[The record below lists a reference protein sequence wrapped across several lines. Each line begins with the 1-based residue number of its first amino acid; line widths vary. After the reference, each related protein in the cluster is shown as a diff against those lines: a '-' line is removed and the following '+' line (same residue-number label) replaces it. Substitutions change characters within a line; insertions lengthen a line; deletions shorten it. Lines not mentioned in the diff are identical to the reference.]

1 MTATILVV
9 DDEPDLEALVLQKFR
24 RQIRDGAVAFVFAH
38 DGIEALQSI
47 VEHPHVDMVVS
58 DINMPRMD
66 GLSLLQK
73 LQEAEDKKSTIIVSA
88 YGDMSNI
95 RTAMNRGAFDF
106 LTKPIDFGDLEMT
119 IDKTIRHVEMMREA
133 RRRQAE
139 AERAHASLS
148 RYFSPQIA
156 SRLAAVG
163 ESNGMEVHRREVA
176 TIFTDITSFTSLV
189 ETAAPEVLGALLN
202 EYIGGMTD
210 VVFAHE
216 GTVAKIIGD
225 AIQILFNAPGD
236 QPDYATR
243 AVACAHDLDAWAQAF
258 RERWKAKGVNFG
270 ATRIGVHAGPAL
282 VGNFGGSR
290 FFDYT
295 AYGDTINTAARL
307 EAANKFLGT
316 RICVSA
322 AVAGGYREIPG
333 AAGRR
338 SDAARAQRAAARL
351 RAAVGGGIRG
361 AGDRAIFRSVRQAR
375 SRRRRGDAGL
385 RGTGRVCMP
394 TMRWRAFISAVA
406 QRRQGRPHAT
416 GIRTSR
422 GDAGHESAIFRPAI
436 IVSSRRCFSI
446 PAARRPI
453 PAMRSSAC
461 ASTRCCRWPKVLR
474 RSQNTS
480 RRRGGR

>member
-24 RQIRDGAVAFVFAH
+24 KQIRDGVVSFVFAH
-38 DGIEALQSI
+38 DGLEALQSI
-47 VEHPHVDMVVS
+47 EQHPQVDVVVS

-106 LTKPIDFGDLEMT
+106 LTKPIDFGDLETT
-119 IDKTIRHVEMMREA
+119 IDKTMRHVEALREA

-156 SRLAAVG
+156 SRLAADSEG
-163 ESNGMEVHRREVA
+163 NEMEVHWRDVA
-176 TIFTDITSFTSLV
+176 AVFTDISGFTSLV
-189 ETAAPEVLGALLN
+189 ETAAPEVLGTLLN
-202 EYIGGMTD
+202 EYVGGMTD

-216 GTVAKIIGD
+216 GTVAKVIGD
-225 AIQILFNAPGD
+225 AIQVLFNAPGD

-243 AVACAHDLDAWAQAF
+243 AIACAHDLDAWSEQF
-258 RERWKAKGVNFG
+258 RARWTAKDVNFG
-270 ATRIGVHAGPAL
+270 LTRIGVHAGPAL
-282 VGNFGGSR
+282 VGNFGGGR

-316 RICVSA
+316 RICASA
-322 AVAGGYREIPG
+322 SVA
-333 AAGRR
+333 
-338 SDAARAQRAAARL
+338 DAAK
-351 RAAVGGGIRG
+351 G
-361 AGDRAIFRSVRQAR
+361 F
-375 SRRRRGDAGL
+375 
-385 RGTGRVCMP
+385 
-394 TMRWRAFISAVA
+394 
-406 QRRQGRPHAT
+406 QGRPV
-416 GIRTSR
+416 
-422 GDAGHESAIFRPAI
+422 GDL
-436 IVSSRRCFSI
+436 
-446 PAARRPI
+446 
-453 PAMRSSAC
+453 
-461 ASTRCCRWPKVLR
+461 VLR
-474 RSQNTS
+474 GRSEPLRAYEPLPPARFKSPVTAQYAEAFARLEAEDAS
-480 RRRGGR
+480 AMPAFAALVGQHADDPLAGFHLRRLLNGAKGVRMQLE

>member
-24 RQIRDGAVAFVFAH
+24 KQIRDGAVTFMFAR

-47 VEHPHVDMVVS
+47 EHHPHVDMVVS

-106 LTKPIDFGDLEMT
+106 LTKPIDFGDLELT
-119 IDKTIRHVEMMREA
+119 IDKTIRHVEMMREV
-133 RRRQAE
+133 RRRQLE

-156 SRLAAVG
+156 ARLAAEG
-163 ESNGMEVHRREVA
+163 EGDGMEVHWRDVA
-176 TIFTDITSFTSLV
+176 AIFTDIAGFTSLV
-189 ETAAPEVLGALLN
+189 ETAAPEVLGTLLN
-202 EYIGGMTD
+202 EYVGGMTD

-216 GTVAKIIGD
+216 GTVAKVIGD

-243 AVACAHDLDAWAQAF
+243 AIACAHDLDAWSEKF
-258 RERWKAKGVNFG
+258 RERWKSKGVNFG
-270 ATRIGVHAGPAL
+270 VTRIGVHAGPAL

-295 AYGDTINTAARL
+295 AYGDTINTTARL
-307 EAANKFLGT
+307 ETANKFLGT
-316 RICVSA
+316 RICASA
-322 AVAGGYREIPG
+322 TVADG
-333 AAGRR
+333 AKG
-338 SDAARAQRAAARL
+338 
-351 RAAVGGGIRG
+351 
-361 AGDRAIFRSVRQAR
+361 F
-375 SRRRRGDAGL
+375 
-385 RGTGRVCMP
+385 
-394 TMRWRAFISAVA
+394 
-406 QRRQGRPHAT
+406 QGRPVGDLMLRGRSEPLRAYEPLPAAKFEGPVT
-416 GIRTSR
+416 AQYTEAFAKLAA
-422 GDAGHESAIFRPAI
+422 GDAAAMPA
-436 IVSSRRCFSI
+436 F
-446 PAARRPI
+446 AALVGQY
-453 PAMRSSAC
+453 ADDAL
-461 ASTRCCRWPKVLR
+461 AGFHLR
-474 RSQNTS
+474 RLLNGAKGVRMQLE
-480 RRRGGR
+480 

>member
-9 DDEPDLEALVLQKFR
+9 DDEPDLEALVLRKFR
-24 RQIRDGAVAFVFAH
+24 KQIRDGGVTFVFAH

-47 VEHPHVDMVVS
+47 ADHPHVDIVVS

-66 GLSLLQK
+66 GLTLLQK
-73 LQEAEDKKSTIIVSA
+73 LQETEDKKSTIIVSA

-119 IDKTIRHVEMMREA
+119 IEKTIRHVEMMREA
-133 RRRQAE
+133 GRRQAE

-156 SRLAAVG
+156 SRLAVVG
-163 ESNGMEVHRREVA
+163 EGNGMEVHRREVA
-176 TIFTDITSFTSLV
+176 VVFTDIAGFTSLV
-189 ETAAPEVLGALLN
+189 EAAAPEVLATLLN
-202 EYIGGMTD
+202 EYVGGMTE
-210 VVFAHE
+210 VVFGHE

-243 AVACAHDLDAWAQAF
+243 AIACARDLDAWAEAF
-258 RERWKAKGVNFG
+258 RARWKSKGVNFG
-270 ATRIGVHAGPAL
+270 VTRIGVHAGPAL

-322 AVAGGYREIPG
+322 AVADG
-333 AAGRR
+333 ATEFCGRPIGDLLLRGR
-338 SDAARAQRAAARL
+338 SEPL
-351 RAAVGGGIRG
+351 RAFEPLSSAAHKDIGTAQYADAFAKLE
-361 AGDRAIFRSVRQAR
+361 AGDASA
-375 SRRRRGDAGL
+375 
-385 RGTGRVCMP
+385 MP
-394 TMRWRAFISAVA
+394 AF
-406 QRRQGRPHAT
+406 
-416 GIRTSR
+416 
-422 GDAGHESAIFRPAI
+422 
-436 IVSSRRCFSI
+436 
-446 PAARRPI
+446 AALVG
-453 PAMRSSAC
+453 SC
-461 ASTRCCRWPKVLR
+461 ASDPLAGFHLR
-474 RSQNTS
+474 RLLNGAKSARIQLEQ
-480 RRRGGR
+480 

>member
-1 MTATILVV
+1 MTAIILVV

-24 RQIRDGAVAFVFAH
+24 KQIRDGVVSFIFAH
-38 DGIEALQSI
+38 DGLEALQSI
-47 VEHPHVDMVVS
+47 EQNPAVDMVLS

-66 GLSLLQK
+66 GLSLLQR
-73 LQEAEDKKSTIIVSA
+73 LQEAEDKKSTVIVSA

-106 LTKPIDFGDLEMT
+106 LTKPIDFGDLELT

-156 SRLAAVG
+156 SRLACDGEADGMAV
-163 ESNGMEVHRREVA
+163 HWREIA
-176 TIFTDITSFTSLV
+176 TIFTDITSFTTLV
-189 ETAAPEVLGALLN
+189 ESATPEVLGALLN
-202 EYIGGMTD
+202 EYVGGMTD
-210 VVFAHE
+210 IVFAHE

-225 AIQILFNAPGD
+225 AIQVLFNAPGE

-243 AVACAHDLDAWAQAF
+243 AVACAHDLDIWAEQF
-258 RERWKAKGVNFG
+258 RERWKEKGVNFG

-322 AVAGGYREIPG
+322 AIAN
-333 AAGRR
+333 
-338 SDAARAQRAAARL
+338 
-351 RAAVGGGIRG
+351 AVER
-361 AGDRAIFRSVRQAR
+361 F
-375 SRRRRGDAGL
+375 
-385 RGTGRVCMP
+385 
-394 TMRWRAFISAVA
+394 
-406 QRRQGRPHAT
+406 QGRPVGDLVLRGRSEPLRAWEPLPPERFSGAAT
-416 GIRTSR
+416 TQYSEAFAKLEA
-422 GDAGHESAIFRPAI
+422 GDAAAMPA
-436 IVSSRRCFSI
+436 F
-446 PAARRPI
+446 AALVGSH
-453 PAMRSSAC
+453 ADDAL
-461 ASTRCCRWPKVLR
+461 AGFHLR
-474 RSQNTS
+474 RLLNGAKGVSMKLE
-480 RRRGGR
+480 

>member
-9 DDEPDLEALVLQKFR
+9 DDEPDLEALILQKFR
-24 RQIRDGAVAFVFAH
+24 RQIREGLVGFVFAR
-38 DGIEALQSI
+38 DGVEALQSI
-47 VEHPHVDMVVS
+47 EQYPQVDMVVS

-106 LTKPIDFGDLEMT
+106 LTKPIDFADLEMT
-119 IDKTIRHVEMMREA
+119 IQKTIRHVEMLREA

-148 RYFSPQIA
+148 RYFSPQLA
-156 SRLAAVG
+156 KRLAG
-163 ESNGMEVHRREVA
+163 SGDGDSMEVHWRTVA
-176 TIFTDITSFTSLV
+176 TIFTDITGFTSLV
-189 ETAAPEVLGALLN
+189 ESAAPEVLGELLN
-202 EYIGGMTD
+202 EYVGGMTD

-225 AIQILFNAPGD
+225 AIQVLFNAPGD

-243 AVACAHDLDAWAQAF
+243 AVACAHDLDGWAQAF
-258 RERWKAKGVNFG
+258 RGRWKAKGVNFG

-316 RICVSA
+316 RVCVSA
-322 AVAGGYREIPG
+322 VIAE
-333 AAGRR
+333 AAGN
-338 SDAARAQRAAARL
+338 
-351 RAAVGGGIRG
+351 
-361 AGDRAIFRSVRQAR
+361 F
-375 SRRRRGDAGL
+375 
-385 RGTGRVCMP
+385 
-394 TMRWRAFISAVA
+394 
-406 QRRQGRPHAT
+406 QGRPVGDLVLRGRSEPLRAYEPLQADSFAAAAT
-416 GIRTSR
+416 TQYSEAFAKLEA
-422 GDAGHESAIFRPAI
+422 GDAAAMPA
-436 IVSSRRCFSI
+436 F
-446 PAARRPI
+446 AALVGVHADDPLAGFHLKRLLNGAKGVR
-453 PAMRSSAC
+453 MQ
-461 ASTRCCRWPKVLR
+461 LE
-474 RSQNTS
+474 
-480 RRRGGR
+480 